1 MRRLLVQLSADE
13 EAQALQLNAQYHA
26 AGAHVA
32 QQEWVE
38 AAPADGDDHAD
49 AETDAGDA
57 AADVAEQED
66 EWGDGWTS
74 VVRGGIERTPD
85 NLWLNVPQ
93 LAPGRRCARAHS
105 LRAAW
110 LVCVCLC
117 PLTAAGVHTYQC
129 SSILGL
135 RGFQL

>member
-1 MRRLLVQLSADE
+1 VQLSADE

-49 AETDAGDA
+49 AEADAADAADA
-57 AADVAEQED
+57 AADVAEQE

-74 VVRGGIERTPD
+74 VARGGIERTPD

-110 LVCVCLC
+110 LVCVWLC
-117 PLTAAGVHTYQC
+117 SLTAAGVHTYQC
-129 SSILGL
+129 SSLLGL